1 MGRELRSIVLSPAEF
16 ESAVGDYYEQTK
28 GVAIH
33 ASNIRSLKLGE
44 GDDIDCRIDL
54 VNALLDGKTEIVL
67 NTEEIIDVIMR
78 YVQGKGH
85 PLPKRGKK
93 TLNWLNGELAV
104 MIELDWF

>member
-16 ESAVGDYYEQTK
+16 ESALGEFYEQTK
-28 GVAIH
+28 GVALH

-44 GDDIDCRIDL
+44 GPDIDCRIDL
-54 VNALLDGKTEIVL
+54 VNALLDGKTEIIL
-67 NTEEIIDVIMR
+67 DADEIIDVIMR
-78 YVQGKGH
+78 YVHGKGH

-93 TLNWLNGELAV
+93 ALNWLNGELAV